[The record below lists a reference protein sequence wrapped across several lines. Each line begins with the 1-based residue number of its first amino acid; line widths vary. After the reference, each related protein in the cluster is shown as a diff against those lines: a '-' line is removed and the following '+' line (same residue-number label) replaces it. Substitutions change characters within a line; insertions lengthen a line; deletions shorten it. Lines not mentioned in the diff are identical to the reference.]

1 MVVTYTTEH
10 LLAMRQALFEEVKPH
25 EPEKFITQLQDA
37 FNLVDASVVETSLQL
52 NQSDLNHLIAMTP
65 YAYKAKAE
73 RRQALEQQPQFDV
86 TAQHQIYL
94 FQKK

>member
-1 MVVTYTTEH
+1 
-10 LLAMRQALFEEVKPH
+10 
-25 EPEKFITQLQDA
+25 
-37 FNLVDASVVETSLQL
+37 
-52 NQSDLNHLIAMTP
+52 MTP

-73 RRQALEQQPQFDV
+73 RRQALEQQTQFDV